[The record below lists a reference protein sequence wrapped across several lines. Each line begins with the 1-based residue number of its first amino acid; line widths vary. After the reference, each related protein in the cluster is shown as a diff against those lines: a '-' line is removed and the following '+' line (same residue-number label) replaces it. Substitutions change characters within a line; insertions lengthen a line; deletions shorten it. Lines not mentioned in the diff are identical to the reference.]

1 MGGVNITQQQL
12 DQFLRHARE
21 HAHVVAL
28 PMRTRFRG
36 IDTREAMLV
45 PTPGGWVE
53 FAPFLEYGPAESSR
67 WLRSAVV
74 HSLLLDDD
82 ATARPQGAN
91 ADHAALQV
99 PAGVGVSV
107 NATMP
112 AVDAQANPQQVG
124 ELMARYPGCTTVK
137 VKVAEPAI
145 LREQGFEA
153 SMAQDVARVRAVRAW
168 FAEQGVDR
176 PRIRVDANAGWSVD
190 QALAVITQLAAEDVA
205 GECLDYVEQPCATV
219 AELAELRQRL
229 ADEGIAPG
237 GSPVRIA
244 ADELIRKASDPLAV
258 VEAGACDVAVVK
270 VAPLG
275 GIDQVVKVARQVAA
289 HGVSL
294 TLSSALDTA
303 VGIGAGL
310 QAAALVAQVGKD
322 AGVFGQ
328 DGPNAAGLAT
338 GSLFTADVG
347 SREIRDGAM
356 LTGAVQPDPAVL
368 ERYAVDAERRQ
379 WWVRRME
386 AAAAELGS

>member
-1 MGGVNITQQQL
+1 
-12 DQFLRHARE
+12 
-21 HAHVVAL
+21 
-28 PMRTRFRG
+28 MRTRFRG

-45 PTPGGWVE
+45 PTAGGWVE

-74 HSLLLDDD
+74 RSLLLDDD
-82 ATARPQGAN
+82 ATARPQGTN

-99 PAGVGVSV
+99 PAGVGVPV

-112 AVDAQANPQQVG
+112 AVDAQANSQQVG

-137 VKVAEPAI
+137 VKVAEPAV
-145 LREQGFEA
+145 LWEQGFEVA
-153 SMAQDVARVRAVRAW
+153 MAQDMSRVRAVRAW
-168 FAEQGVDR
+168 FAEQGVAR

-190 QALAVITQLAAEDVA
+190 QALAVISQLAAEDVA

-219 AELAELRQRL
+219 GELAELRQRL
-229 ADEGIAPG
+229 ADEKIAPG

-244 ADELIRKASDPLAV
+244 ADELIRKATDSLAV

-310 QAAALVAQVGKD
+310 QAAALVADVGKG
-322 AGVFGQ
+322 AGVFGEE
-328 DGPNAAGLAT
+328 GPNASGLAT
-338 GSLFTADVG
+338 GSLFTADVAA
-347 SREIRDGAM
+347 REVADGAM
-356 LTGAVQPDPAVL
+356 LTGAVEPDTEVL
-368 ERYAVDAERRQ
+368 ERYAVDAERRL
-379 WWVRRME
+379 WWLERAVR
-386 AAAAELGS
+386 AAEHIEG

>member
-1 MGGVNITQQQL
+1 MNITQQQL

-45 PTPGGWVE
+45 PTAGGWVE

-74 HSLLLDDD
+74 RSLLLDDD
-82 ATARPQGAN
+82 ATARPQGTN

-99 PAGVGVSV
+99 PAGVGVPV
-107 NATMP
+107 N
-112 AVDAQANPQQVG
+112 
-124 ELMARYPGCTTVK
+124 ARYPGCTTVK
-137 VKVAEPAI
+137 VKVAEPAV
-145 LREQGFEA
+145 LWEQGFEVA
-153 SMAQDVARVRAVRAW
+153 MAQDMSRVCAVRAW
-168 FAEQGVDR
+168 FAEQGVAR

-190 QALAVITQLAAEDVA
+190 QALAVISQLAAEDVA

-219 AELAELRQRL
+219 GELAELRQRL
-229 ADEGIAPG
+229 ADEKIAPG

-244 ADELIRKASDPLAV
+244 ADELIRKATDPLAV

-310 QAAALVAQVGKD
+310 QAAALVADVGKG
-322 AGVFGQ
+322 AGVFGEE
-328 DGPNAAGLAT
+328 GPNASGLAT
-338 GSLFTADVG
+338 GSLFTADVAA
-347 SREIRDGAM
+347 REVADGAM
-356 LTGAVQPDPAVL
+356 LTGAVEPDPEVL
-368 ERYAVDAERRQ
+368 ERYAVDAERRL
-379 WWVRRME
+379 WWLERAVR
-386 AAAAELGS
+386 AAEHIEG